1 MFKSGDQVA
10 EYLRLVRLLGSG
22 GMGSVWI
29 ADHLRLRTQVAVK
42 FLSVTMLNNT
52 AARSRFDREAQLVAQ
67 VKSPHVVQVLDQGV
81 TVTELPQPFIVMELL
96 DGEDLGQLLERKQT
110 LSIEEAYFI
119 LDQVCAGL
127 GTAHALGLVH
137 RDIKPE
143 NIFLLAGDRPFV
155 KILDFGIARATQNQE
170 DKRLTHTGG
179 VIGTAHYMSPEQ
191 LFEGKQAD
199 HRTDIWAL
207 GVVLYRAL
215 TGRLPFDGTT
225 YGDLCLAVHRGV
237 YTPASQL
244 VPLNPEI
251 DGFIARALATDR
263 NARFSTVKEFAAELA
278 SFVQGR
284 SALPGV
290 PFASGSLPGVVR
302 ATTADRSYAQPG
314 TGPGTGS
321 GPSAFVPAGTGP
333 GTDTGPGA
341 GTGPEGLA
349 GTVRMAPGV
358 SLATGSNPEA
368 PPQATDVGTTVNVPQ
383 LPTDRSGIVAIGAI
397 LGVLVLAGGVFAASR
412 FWADD
417 TPTPPATKETVP
429 AAQPPSSMVAP
440 LVDPPD
446 TPPVTPAA
454 PPAPSS
460 SAPEIEPAVATPEAP
475 PLTGQLPAAVPDK
488 KIKPLTPPAKP
499 GPATPGTSKT
509 PSTSNDQASAPP
521 KGPQTPTAPTGEK
534 YRGF

>member
-1 MFKSGDQVA
+1 MNSLEVMFKSGDQVA
-10 EYLRLVRLLGSG
+10 EYLRLVRLLGAG
-22 GMGSVWI
+22 GMGSVWV

-67 VKSPHVVQVLDQGV
+67 VKSPHVVQVLDQGI

-127 GTAHALGLVH
+127 GTAHGLGLVH

-207 GVVLYRAL
+207 GVVLYRAI

-244 VPLNPEI
+244 VPINPEI

-278 SFVQGR
+278 TFVQRR
-284 SALPGV
+284 SALPGM
-290 PFASGSLPGVVR
+290 PITAGSLPGAVR
-302 ATTADRSYAQPG
+302 ATTADRGYVQTG
-314 TGPGTGS
+314 TGPGTGP
-321 GPSAFVPAGTGP
+321 GAGPAGYVDTG
-333 GTDTGPGA
+333 TGPGA
-341 GTGPEGLA
+341 GTGPAGYVHPGTGPGTGPGGMA
-349 GTVRMAPGV
+349 GTIRMAPGM
-358 SLATGSNPEA
+358 SLGTGTNPEA
-368 PPQATDVGTTVNVPQ
+368 PPQATDIGTTVNVPEV
-383 LPTDRSGIVAIGAI
+383 PTSRSGLVAVGA
-397 LGVLVLAGGVFAASR
+397 LFGVLVLAGGVFAASR
-412 FWADD
+412 FWAGE
-417 TPTPPATKETVP
+417 PTRPAIIEETVP
-429 AAQPPSSMVAP
+429 AGQPAAQAPSSAV
-440 LVDPPD
+440 
-446 TPPVTPAA
+446 TPPASPAA
-454 PPAPSS
+454 DPADSPAPPPAASS
-460 SAPEIEPAVATPEAP
+460 SAPSIDPSVDPPEAP
-475 PLTGQLPAAVPDK
+475 PASGKLPTPPPGT
-488 KIKPLTPPAKP
+488 KIKPFKPSAKS
-499 GPATPGTSKT
+499 GSSTPGTSKN
-509 PSTSNDQASAPP
+509 PSTSNDQ
-521 KGPQTPTAPTGEK
+521 
-534 YRGF
+534 

>member
-81 TVTELPQPFIVMELL
+81 TTTELPQPFIVMELL

-110 LSIEEAYFI
+110 LGIEEAYFI

-127 GTAHALGLVH
+127 GTAHSMGLVH

-215 TGRLPFDGTT
+215 TSRLPFDGTT

-237 YTPASQL
+237 FTPASQL
-244 VPLNPEI
+244 APLNPEI

-263 NARFSTVKEFAAELA
+263 NARFSTVKEFAGELA
-278 SFVQGR
+278 TFVQRR
-284 SALPGV
+284 SALPGL
-290 PFASGSLPGVVR
+290 PITSGSMPEAVR
-302 ATTADRSYAQPG
+302 ATTADRAYVHTGAGAG
-314 TGPGTGS
+314 TGERVQTGAGTGS
-321 GPSAFVPAGTGP
+321 G
-333 GTDTGPGA
+333 
-341 GTGPEGLA
+341 LA
-349 GTVRMAPGV
+349 GTIRMAPGV
-358 SLATGSNPEA
+358 SLGTGTNPEA
-368 PPQATDVGTTVNVPQ
+368 QRQATDIGTTMNVPEV
-383 LPTDRSGIVAIGAI
+383 PTNRSGIVAVGAL

-412 FWADD
+412 FLADD
-417 TPTPPATKETVP
+417 TQKQTETAKETVP
-429 AAQPPSSMVAP
+429 AGQPPSSAV
-440 LVDPPD
+440 
-446 TPPVTPAA
+446 A
-454 PPAPSS
+454 PPAEAPADPPATPATPPAASS
-460 SAPEIEPAVATPEAP
+460 SAPAVEPSVVPPEAP
-475 PLTGQLPAAVPDK
+475 PAGGKLAASPPGT
-488 KIKPLTPPAKP
+488 KIKPFTPPAKS
-499 GPATPGTSKT
+499 GPLNNGTSKN

-521 KGPQTPTAPTGEK
+521 KGPQTPTTPPGEK